1 MVQFDKRS
9 SSRRTIERVRKL
21 RFDRL
26 VSEALR
32 GLPPHI
38 AAMLQNVDVVVENE
52 PSARQLAD
60 LDEGDTLFGYY
71 EGIPQTERAGYNFAL
86 PDKITIFRGPL
97 ERECDGDAEIA
108 REVQITVLHE
118 LAHHFGFDED
128 QVADLGL

>member
-1 MVQFDKRS
+1 MVQFEKRS
-9 SSRRTIERVRKL
+9 SSRRTLERVRKL
-21 RFDRL
+21 RFERL

-38 AAMLQNVDVVVENE
+38 AATLQNVDVVVEDE

-60 LDEGDTLFGYY
+60 LDEGETLFGYY
-71 EGIPQTERAGYNFAL
+71 EGVPQTERAGYNFAL

-97 ERECDGDAEIA
+97 ERECDDDAEIA